1 MLTVLIKKEIVNN
14 VLSLRFMVTFA
25 LFFELI
31 QLSIFALT
39 DDYRV
44 RLRVYEASK
53 SIHRERISEIEAIE
67 NPNERLSNL
76 IYEQGVYGDRPPQ
89 PLGFFVRGLEDDL
102 PTQVHTSLWMSRR
115 INESYYSNPLFS
127 LFATPDYSYIVNIV
141 VSLLAL
147 LFVFDAVCGEK
158 ERGTLK
164 LMLAH
169 SVPRDL
175 VLLSKWV
182 GGYISLAVP
191 FLAAVLGGI
200 TYVYLTGTI
209 QLTGATVEI
218 LLWIVAV
225 SLLYISLFFT
235 LGMLISTLTHK
246 AATSLLVSLFVWVC
260 WILVIPNLAPVIAKI
275 LSPVP
280 TLQKVEA
287 EKVAVD
293 REVWLR
299 IERLSRTMLGY
310 GRKAEEMRE
319 KLVEEGERRKRK
331 LDQFFQDK
339 LRAQIGLSRTL
350 SRLSPSA
357 SFTYATTG
365 LAGTGVG
372 LFDRFRQGYERF
384 RSEFREYGEQLNAKR
399 NDDKLPENWFQMD
412 DIPAMKILPA
422 RLDDALTAAFTDLLL
437 LAVFNVLFFMGS
449 YLFFL
454 RYDVT

>member
-1 MLTVLIKKEIVNN
+1 MFFALIKKEIVNN

-25 LFFELI
+25 LFFVLI
-31 QLSIFALT
+31 QLSIFVLT
-39 DDYRV
+39 SDYQT
-44 RLRVYEASK
+44 RLRVYEASQ
-53 SIHRERISEIEAIE
+53 SIHRERLGELKTIEDS
-67 NPNERLSNL
+67 NERLNNL
-76 IYEQGVYGDRPPQ
+76 IYEQGVYGDRPPR

-115 INESYYSNPLFS
+115 INEGFYRNPLFV
-127 LFATPDYSYIVNIV
+127 LFATPDYGYLVNIV

-164 LMLAH
+164 LILAN

-175 VLLSKWV
+175 VLLGKWI
-182 GGYISLAVP
+182 GGYVSLAVP
-191 FLAAVLGGI
+191 FLVAVLGGI
-200 TYVYLTGTI
+200 TYVHLIGAIQFTGET
-209 QLTGATVEI
+209 LKI
-218 LLWIVAV
+218 LLWIIAV

-246 AATSLLVSLFVWVC
+246 AATALLVALFVWVC

-287 EKVAVD
+287 EKAAVD

-310 GRKAEEMRE
+310 GRKAEKMRE
-319 KLVEEGERRKRK
+319 KLIQEGERRKRR

-339 LRAQIGLSRTL
+339 LRAQMALSRTL

-357 SFTYATTG
+357 SFTYASTD
-365 LAGTGVG
+365 LAGTGID
-372 LFDRFRQGYERF
+372 LFGRFRQAYERF
-384 RSEFREYGEQLNAKR
+384 QAEFREYGEGLNDRR
-399 NDDKLPENWFQMD
+399 NDDKLPENWFQID
-412 DIPAMKILPA
+412 DIPAMNILPG
-422 RLDDALTAAFTDLLL
+422 RVDDAVSAAFTDVLLL
-437 LAVFNVLFFMGS
+437 GVFNVLFFMGS

-454 RYDVT
+454 KYDVT

>member
-25 LFFELI
+25 LFFVLI

-39 DDYRV
+39 DDYRA

-53 SIHRERISEIEAIE
+53 SIHRERISELEAIE
-67 NPNERLSNL
+67 DSNERLSNL
-76 IYEQGVYGDRPPQ
+76 IFEQGVYGDRPPQ

-115 INESYYSNPLFS
+115 INESYYRNPLFS

-164 LMLAH
+164 LVLAH

-191 FLAAVLGGI
+191 FLVAVLGGI

-209 QLTGATVEI
+209 QLTGETLET

-235 LGMLISTLTHK
+235 LGMFISTVTHK

-310 GRKAEEMRE
+310 GRKAEKMRE
-319 KLVEEGERRKRK
+319 KLIEEGERRKRK

-339 LRAQIGLSRTL
+339 LRDQIALSRTL

-365 LAGTGVG
+365 LAGTGVD
-372 LFDRFRQGYERF
+372 LFGRFRQGYERF
-384 RSEFREYGEQLNAKR
+384 RSEFREYGEQLNVKR
-399 NDDKLPENWFQMD
+399 NDDKLPENWFQKD

-422 RLDDALTAAFTDLLL
+422 RLDDALTTAFTDLLL